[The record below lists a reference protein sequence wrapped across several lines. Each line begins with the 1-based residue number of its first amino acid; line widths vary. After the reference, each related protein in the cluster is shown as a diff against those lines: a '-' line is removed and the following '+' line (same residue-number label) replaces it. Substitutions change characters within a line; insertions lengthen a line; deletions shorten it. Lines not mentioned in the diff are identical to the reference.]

1 MFQKFSVTLS
11 EREYRRIQR
20 YALTMGASIDQ
31 AADYVVGEWM
41 TSTGDRIVR
50 AQETKERM
58 TAGKLRLK
66 LVYRKTGTEGLRDCG
81 TERHESVVGDQKDR
95 D

>member
-1 MFQKFSVTLS
+1 MFQKYSVTLS
-11 EREYRRIQR
+11 EGAYRRIQR

-31 AADYVVGEWM
+31 AADYVVNEWM
-41 TSTGDRIVR
+41 TSTGDSIVR

-66 LVYRKTGTEGLRDCG
+66 LVYRKTGSEGASEQGSEKAGTEGLAV
-81 TERHESVVGDQKDR
+81 SDQ
-95 D
+95 